1 MASNEQAKINRFEGA
16 TNYQNLTPAPDLDQK
31 TLHKMAWRSCFLQ
44 ASFNYERMQAA
55 GWLYSILPGL
65 EKIHADDKEDLALSM
80 THNMEFFNIH
90 PFLVTFA
97 MGIIL
102 SMEQKK
108 VDIPTIRAVR
118 VSLMGPLG
126 GIGDALFWMTL
137 VPITAG
143 ICSNMA
149 IAGNVFGPILFLII
163 FNAVQFALRFGLM
176 NWSYKMGM
184 TALDSLMD
192 HMQAFTRAASI
203 LSVEEAKK
211 NGIELHYVNTSKGD
225 AVAELMALSGGTGY
239 NDVLVFAPVAPVVE
253 QADAILAFDGCLNF
267 FAGPSKKDFSAKFN
281 FYNVHYNYTHIV
293 GTYGGNTDD
302 MREALSMMSEGKLN
316 PAILVTHIGGLDAA
330 KETTLNLPS
339 IPGGK
344 KLIYTHVEMPLTAIE
359 DFGRLGETDPRFAKL
374 DEICKANNGLWCKA
388 AEDYVLAN
396 WKAE

>member
-1 MASNEQAKINRFEGA
+1 MASSEEAKIDRFEGA
-16 TNYQNLTPAPDLDQK
+16 THYQNLTPAPDLDQK
-31 TLHKMAWRSCFLQ
+31 TLNKMAWRSCFLQ

-149 IAGNVFGPILFLII
+149 ISGNVFGPILFLII
-163 FNAVQFALRFGLM
+163 FNVVQFALRFGLM

-184 TALDSLMD
+184 NALDTLMD
-192 HMQAFTRAASI
+192 QMQAFTRAASI
-203 LSVEEAKK
+203 LGVFVVGCLTVTMGGTQINAVIPNGTTQAYVAKTAVVPTEDVDSFEIMSTADDGTTLSGMVAQDGTPLATTDADGNAVTAGAVDLGNGMSEVTYMETVTSPVTIDIASILDSICPKLVPLAIVMLLYYLFSKK
-211 NGIELHYVNTSKGD
+211 NFTPIKAIGLILVIGIIG
-225 AVAELMALSGGTGY
+225 
-239 NDVLVFAPVAPVVE
+239 
-253 QADAILAFDGCLNF
+253 
-267 FAGPSKKDFSAKFN
+267 AGPF
-281 FYNVHYNYTHIV
+281 
-293 GTYGGNTDD
+293 
-302 MREALSMMSEGKLN
+302 
-316 PAILVTHIGGLDAA
+316 GLF
-330 KETTLNLPS
+330 PS
-339 IPGGK
+339 IWG
-344 KLIYTHVEMPLTAIE
+344 
-359 DFGRLGETDPRFAKL
+359 
-374 DEICKANNGLWCKA
+374 
-388 AEDYVLAN
+388 
-396 WKAE
+396 